1 MEEVDASIT
10 GFLKF
15 NLITIGLQN
24 GLFKALRE
32 KQTLSQLASSTQ
44 CDERYLKEWCQGTS
58 REKVQILNFLKVQ
71 SFFRITLSVNEISL
85 NIPISIYE

>member
-1 MEEVDASIT
+1 MDASIT

-24 GLFKALRE
+24 RLFKALSE

-44 CDERYLKEWCQGTS
+44 CDERYLREWCQGTS
-58 REKVQILNFLKVQ
+58 QQKVQFLIFQKLQ
-71 SFFRITLSVNEISL
+71 FL
-85 NIPISIYE
+85 